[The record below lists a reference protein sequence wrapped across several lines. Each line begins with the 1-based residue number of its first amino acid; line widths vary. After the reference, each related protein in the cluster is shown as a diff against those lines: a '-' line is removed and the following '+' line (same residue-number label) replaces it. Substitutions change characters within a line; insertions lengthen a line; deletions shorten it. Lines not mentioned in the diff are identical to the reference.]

1 ALSRV
6 KPLSLQLNVMR
17 GAAGEPK
24 RYVRADAGA
33 DVFLLARTGSLA
45 RLETLNDPK
54 SALRCYRLSAQE
66 PLLNQVIAVVCQ
78 LFKQ

>member
-1 ALSRV
+1 MSCAA
-6 KPLSLQLNVMR
+6 PLVSQSDMFGLMPER
-17 GAAGEPK
+17 M
-24 RYVRADAGA
+24 
-33 DVFLLARTGSLA
+33 FLLARTGSLA

>member
-1 ALSRV
+1 
-6 KPLSLQLNVMR
+6 MR

-33 DVFLLARTGSLA
+33 DVLLARTGSLA

>member
-1 ALSRV
+1 MSCAA
-6 KPLSLQLNVMR
+6 PLVSQSDMFGLMPER
-17 GAAGEPK
+17 MF
-24 RYVRADAGA
+24 
-33 DVFLLARTGSLA
+33 FLLARTGSLA

-54 SALRCYRLSAQE
+54 SALRCYRRSVQE